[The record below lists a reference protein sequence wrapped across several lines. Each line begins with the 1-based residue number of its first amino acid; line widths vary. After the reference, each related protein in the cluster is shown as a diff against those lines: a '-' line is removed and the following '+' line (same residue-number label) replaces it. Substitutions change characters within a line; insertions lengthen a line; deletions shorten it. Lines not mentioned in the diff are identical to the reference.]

1 MADESR
7 RFSRRCGACGS
18 SAGATAA
25 RCPVCGEPMSWRM
38 RRRGILIESG
48 LVVAVVLLAVGSLLW
63 LRQRGTARVDESVR
77 VVEQALLDAQPT
89 DLPTFTPALPA
100 TATSA
105 PNTPYP
111 PTATP
116 LPETLTHVVQSGDT
130 LYGIAIE
137 YGVSLDDI
145 VDANPDADTNRL
157 SIGQSLLV
165 PVNRPAQ
172 LAQAEEGAEAPA
184 GGAEGGQ
191 ATAAEPAADLDG
203 DAAAAAALPEAADA
217 AGAVAE
223 TASLAGSGAADS
235 GESVTVREAEV
246 YRVQPGDTM
255 LGIAI
260 THDMELDALVALNGF
275 ESEDTTL
282 SVGQAVV
289 IRQAEMATTTPPPPP
304 PPVPS
309 NLAEADAPVVAEVA
323 RDMMYP
329 APHLLAPGADQ
340 LVTGEAP
347 LLRWS
352 SVGELADDVYY
363 VVSIRALPDPESA
376 LRPDGAVAE
385 LEGAA
390 VGNPARIGEHD
401 EAAEIHWMYSN
412 ATAMR
417 LPAAFRPAFG
427 SSRRVEWSVTVR
439 RRSGNLIGSRQGEML
454 SQMRYREIWSFTW
467 SPGGSSEAEAT
478 R

>member
-18 SAGATAA
+18 SAGATAS
-25 RCPVCGEPMSWRM
+25 RCPVCGEPLSWRM

-48 LVVAVVLLAVGSLLW
+48 LVVSVVLLAVGGLLW
-63 LRQRGTARVDESVR
+63 LRQRGMARVDESVR
-77 VVEQALLDAQPT
+77 VVEQALLEAQPT
-89 DLPTFTPALPA
+89 DLPTFTPAQPA
-100 TATSA
+100 TTTPA

-116 LPETLTHVVQSGDT
+116 LPETLTHVVRSGDT

-145 VDANPDADTNRL
+145 VGANPDADTNRL

-172 LAQAEEGAEAPA
+172 VAGADEGAAAP
-184 GGAEGGQ
+184 AEGGQ
-191 ATAAEPAADLDG
+191 ATEVEAAADPAADDAADAPVA
-203 DAAAAAALPEAADA
+203 DAAAADAADD
-217 AGAVAE
+217 
-223 TASLAGSGAADS
+223 TASLPAPAAAAS

-289 IRQAEMATTTPPPPP
+289 IRPAELATTTPPPPP
-304 PPVPS
+304 PTVPS

-329 APHLLAPGADQ
+329 APHLLAPGAGQ
-340 LVTGEAP
+340 VVTGEAP

-376 LRPDGAVAE
+376 ARPDGAVAE

-401 EAAEIHWMYSN
+401 EAAEVHWIYSN

-439 RRSGNLIGSRQGEML
+439 RRSGNLIGGRQGEML
-454 SQMRYREIWSFTW
+454 SQMRHREIWSFTW
-467 SPGGSSEAEAT
+467 TPGGSSEAEAT
-478 R
+478 N